1 MLLLTLEVQPYNK
14 IKNVD
19 KNKIFIIKKIKR
31 LKADY
36 NTKLDKNIEVF
47 IQLRIDG
54 KSFDEIATELKTTKQ
69 TLIEW
74 NKKELVRNAI
84 NEGKAFKIN
93 TLVKAYN
100 FNLVN
105 RAKTYLELSKKI
117 NDELLSRDLKD
128 VSTDVLLKMSI
139 TNDTR
144 VKDLLGDKTIEI
156 GTNPSC
162 IYLEDGDGYFDLK
175 ADE

>member
-1 MLLLTLEVQPYNK
+1 M
-14 IKNVD
+14 
-19 KNKIFIIKKIKR
+19 
-31 LKADY
+31 KADY
-36 NTKLDKNIEVF
+36 NTKLDKNLEAFIEM
-47 IQLRIDG
+47 RIEG
-54 KSFDEIATELKTTKQ
+54 KSFDVIATELKTTKQ

-128 VSTDVLLKMSI
+128 ISTDVLLKMSI
-139 TNDTR
+139 ANDNR
-144 VKDLLGDKTIEI
+144 INEIVKDKSFEV
-156 GTNPSC
+156 GTNPNC
-162 IYLEDGDGYFDLK
+162 MYLVDGDGYFNLQV
-175 ADE
+175 DE